1 MMATT
6 TDSTIETLNE
16 LVQTCKDGAAGFQ
29 NAADNVRDADL
40 KPLFE
45 KYAAQRREFAVKLQ
59 AMVAQL
65 GGKAE
70 DSGSFAGAMHR
81 GLMDLKAVWSDLDRK
96 ATLTECERGEDVAVK
111 AYKKALDDESIHADA
126 KALIAAQSADIKKAH
141 DNIKTMRDSA

>member
-1 MMATT
+1 MATA
-6 TDSTIETLNE
+6 TDNTIDVLNE

-65 GGKAE
+65 GGTAE
-70 DSGSFAGAMHR
+70 DSGSLAGAVHR
-81 GLMDLKAVWSDLDRK
+81 GLMDLKAVWTDLDRK
-96 ATLTECERGEDVAVK
+96 ATLAECERGEDHAVK

-126 KALIAAQSADIKKAH
+126 KALIAAQSDDIKKAH